1 MRQEYDVMFM
11 YLKTEFLASVS
22 QWGILCWHYAF
33 CYVIVKMKR
42 AGLRRGGERVDC
54 LFAKQLLQSDQS
66 RIVNDQLPACK
77 KDKRKKIWHMKS
89 NVCAGFMRKQLDRVA
104 KKVLWVNNKRQKRWM
119 SDHKDQGLMSSR
131 HAMRP
136 AMKCLD
142 LAQRR
147 CLQAKSVSQES
158 WANSAG

>member
-11 YLKTEFLASVS
+11 YLKTEFLASMS

-42 AGLRRGGERVDC
+42 AGLRRGGEGVDC

-77 KDKRKKIWHMKS
+77 KEKENLTYEKQCVCRVYEKAIRQSGKTKS
-89 NVCAGFMRKQLDRVA
+89 FVGEQ
-104 KKVLWVNNKRQKRWM
+104 
-119 SDHKDQGLMSSR
+119 
-131 HAMRP
+131 
-136 AMKCLD
+136 
-142 LAQRR
+142 
-147 CLQAKSVSQES
+147 
-158 WANSAG
+158 

>member
-1 MRQEYDVMFM
+1 MRQECDVMFM

-77 KDKRKKIWHMKS
+77 KDKRKKI
-89 NVCAGFMRKQLDRVA
+89 
-104 KKVLWVNNKRQKRWM
+104 
-119 SDHKDQGLMSSR
+119 
-131 HAMRP
+131 
-136 AMKCLD
+136 
-142 LAQRR
+142 
-147 CLQAKSVSQES
+147 
-158 WANSAG
+158 